1 MLKAYLWV
9 QFLMGGLTVFEE
21 LNALVFGRGRWQPNW
36 LRLGV
41 GSILVTVTAFELFAA
56 SHRSLPE
63 WSLWVG
69 ILVLDVVLVTSF
81 LRRYDPGSS

>member
-1 MLKAYLWV
+1 MLKAYLWL
-9 QFLMGGLTVFEE
+9 QLLMGGLTVFEE

-41 GSILVTVTAFELFAA
+41 GSMLVTVTAFELFSA

-63 WSLWVG
+63 WTLWTT
-69 ILVLDVVLVTSF
+69 ILVLDLLLVGSF
-81 LRRYDPGSS
+81 VRRGRTIP